1 MWEFREVLGVRQTF
15 LSGKA
20 EPVWLVAELK
30 LRLGH
35 MGRVAKR
42 LGWTQKQVRMTVK
55 FAEWNSVALAK
66 EREAALAAGF
76 RNDLLTNSPHGL
88 VFPAKDLERKPV
100 RRRRRCWRCR

>member
-30 LRLGH
+30 RRLGH
-35 MGRVAKR
+35 VGRVAKR

-55 FAEWNSVALAK
+55 FAEWNSVMLAK

-76 RNDLLTNSPHGL
+76 RNDLLMDSPHGL
-88 VFPAKDLERKPV
+88 VVPGRELLNRPAQLRRK
-100 RRRRRCWRCR
+100 RRR